1 MISFGYQEKII
12 SKMFTIEFD
21 NLLPDSYPVRYL
33 WDCNVH
39 VAYVLRKIH
48 TYSSLISEMGNWS
61 LPETSPSNLGEFPS
75 IMLLQG
81 VFIVANE
88 NMHKLDFI
96 LTTSYPSTEDRDL
109 FEIKFKA
116 GFQHFD
122 DLTTLLLRIE
132 NDTIAENDINPWLN
146 PEDFKEW
153 EEKVLER
160 LGIDERV
167 KRLTRRVYEFNQ
179 GVDSLGEFLKER
191 DEINENE
198 EQEEEDEDSEQ
209 MGEEE
214 KDDFDKERENPGE
227 EFEWLDK
234 LEEEK
239 DDLGKERD
247 SRDEEVEERDDLDKE
262 RDNPDE
268 EVEEKDSLDKERDHP
283 DQEFE
288 WLDKLLNKWFETG
301 KLERPET
308 KDKVTE

>member
-1 MISFGYQEKII
+1 
-12 SKMFTIEFD
+12 
-21 NLLPDSYPVRYL
+21 
-33 WDCNVH
+33 
-39 VAYVLRKIH
+39 
-48 TYSSLISEMGNWS
+48 MGNWS
-61 LPETSPSNLGEFPS
+61 LLETSPSNLGEFPS

-191 DEINENE
+191 DEINGNE

-209 MGEEE
+209 MGEEEKDDFDKERENPGEEFEWLDKLEEE